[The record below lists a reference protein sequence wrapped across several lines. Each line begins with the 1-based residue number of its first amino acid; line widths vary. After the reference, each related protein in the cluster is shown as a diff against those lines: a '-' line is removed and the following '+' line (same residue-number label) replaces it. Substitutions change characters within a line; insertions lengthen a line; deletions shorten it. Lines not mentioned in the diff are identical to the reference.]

1 MLKSRYNV
9 MLKSCFTVCWG
20 RVGGGGVLEKRS
32 NIWNPGYNTEFA
44 CYSTVHVMLGG
55 KCYI

>member
-20 RVGGGGVLEKRS
+20 GGGGLEKRS